1 MISID
6 EFLIKENSKF
16 IADLEEWKNEDGVSF
31 EDGDMVRFKHEGKK
45 YIGTLSKIGKEQN
58 LFELIKVKEL

>member
-6 EFLIKENSKF
+6 DFLVKENGKF
-16 IADLEEWKNEDGVSF
+16 IVDLEEWKNGDGVSF

-45 YIGTLSKIGKEQN
+45 YIGTLSKIGKEEN
-58 LFELIKVKEL
+58 LFELVKVKEL